1 MQFRLEKRREPS
13 RFMVYA
19 TPVAAVALTMLV
31 GAIIFSVIG
40 YDGIGAVREIFLTP
54 LTNSYK
60 WQDLCVKA
68 APLIII
74 GVGLSVAY
82 RANVWNIG
90 AEGQYVMG
98 GVAATGVALFTWGM
112 TGWWILPLMMLAGV
126 AGGMA
131 YAAIPALLKT
141 RLNVNEILTS
151 LMLTY
156 ASVQLIFY
164 LIRGPWKDPMGI
176 GFPQSRLFSEAARL
190 PTIIPG
196 TIVHLGVPI
205 AVIVGVVAWFIMTK
219 SVFGYRMR
227 VVGAAPHAARYGGF
241 SENKTIW
248 LAMLVSGGLAGM
260 AGMLEIAGPF
270 QRMVPGFPT
279 NYGFTAIIVAFLG
292 RLNPLGVI
300 VAGVVLAITF
310 VGGEVAQTTIGL
322 PNAATG
328 IFQAMMLFFLLAGDI
343 LIKYRVRRVAP
354 PTAAGAA

>member
-1 MQFRLEKRREPS
+1 MQFRLEKRPEPS
-13 RFMVYA
+13 RLMLYV
-19 TPVAAVALTMLV
+19 TPVAAVLLTMII
-31 GAIIFSVIG
+31 GAIIFSLIG

-54 LTNSYK
+54 LTNAYK
-60 WQDLCVKA
+60 WQDLGVKA

-90 AEGQYVMG
+90 AEGQYIIG
-98 GVAATGVALFTWGM
+98 GLAGTWVALATYGM
-112 TGWWILPLMMLAGV
+112 TGPWILPLMILAGV
-126 AGGMA
+126 VGGML
-131 YAAIPALLKT
+131 YAAIPALLRT

-156 ASVQLIFY
+156 ASVQLIYY
-164 LIRGPWKDPMGI
+164 LIRAPWKDPMGM
-176 GFPQSRLFSEAARL
+176 GFPQTRLFSEAARL

-205 AVIVGVVAWFIMTK
+205 AILVALVAWFIMTR
-219 SVFGYRMR
+219 SVFGYQMR
-227 VVGAAPHAARYGGF
+227 AVGAAPHAARYGGF

-248 LAMLVSGGLAGM
+248 LAMLVSGALAGLAGV
-260 AGMLEIAGPF
+260 LEVAGPF

-300 VAGVVLAITF
+300 LAGIVMAITF

-328 IFQAMMLFFLLAGDI
+328 IFQAMVLFFLLAGDI
-343 LIKYRVRRVAP
+343 LVRYRLKRVVNQP
-354 PTAAGAA
+354 AAGAA

>member
-1 MQFRLEKRREPS
+1 MQFRLEKRQEPS
-13 RFMVYA
+13 QLMVYA
-19 TPVAAVALTMLV
+19 TPVAAVLLTMIV
-31 GAIIFSVIG
+31 GAIIFSLIG

-60 WQDLCVKA
+60 WQDLGIKA

-74 GVGLSVAY
+74 GVGLSIAY

-98 GVAATGVALFTWGM
+98 GLAGTWVALATYGM
-112 TGWWILPLMMLAGV
+112 TGPWILPLMILAGV
-126 AGGMA
+126 VGGA
-131 YAAIPALLKT
+131 LYAAIPAFFKV

-156 ASVQLIFY
+156 ASVQLIYY
-164 LIRGPWKDPMGI
+164 LIRAPWKDPMGM
-176 GFPQSRLFSEAARL
+176 GFPQTRLFSEAARL
-190 PTIIPG
+190 PTVIPG

-205 AVIVGVVAWFIMTK
+205 AILVALVAWFIMSR
-219 SVFGYRMR
+219 SVFGYQMK

-241 SENKTIW
+241 SESKTIW
-248 LAMLVSGGLAGM
+248 LAMLVSGGLAGL
-260 AGMLEIAGPF
+260 AGVLEVAGPF

-300 VAGVVLAITF
+300 FAGIVMAITF

-328 IFQAMMLFFLLAGDI
+328 IFQAMVLFFLLAGDI
-343 LIKYRVRRVAP
+343 LVRYRLRPVSSIPAS
-354 PTAAGAA
+354 GAA

>member
-13 RFMVYA
+13 QLMTYA
-19 TPVAAVALTMLV
+19 TPVAAVLLTMVV
-31 GAIIFSVIG
+31 GAVIFSLIG

-60 WQDLCVKA
+60 WQDLGVKA

-74 GVGLSVAY
+74 GVGLSIAY

-90 AEGQYVMG
+90 AEGQYVVG
-98 GVAATGVALFTWGM
+98 GLAGTGIALLTYSM
-112 TGWWILPLMMLAGV
+112 TGWWILPLMVLAGM

-156 ASVQLIFY
+156 VSVQLIYY
-164 LIRGPWKDPMGI
+164 LIRAPWKDPMGM
-176 GFPQSRLFSEAARL
+176 GFPQTRLFAEAARL

-205 AVIVGVVAWFIMTK
+205 AVVVGIVAWFIMTR

-241 SENKTIW
+241 SENRTIW
-248 LAMLVSGGLAGM
+248 LAMLVSGGLAGL
-260 AGMLEIAGPF
+260 AGVLEVAGPF

-343 LIKYRVRRVAP
+343 LIKYRVKRVSANP
-354 PTAAGAA
+354 AAGAV

>member
-1 MQFRLEKRREPS
+1 MQFRLEKRQEPS
-13 RFMVYA
+13 QLMVYA
-19 TPVAAVALTMLV
+19 TPVAAVLLTMIV
-31 GAIIFSVIG
+31 GAIIFSLIG

-60 WQDLCVKA
+60 WQDLGVKA

-74 GVGLSVAY
+74 GVGLSIAY

-98 GVAATGVALFTWGM
+98 GLAGTWVALATYGM
-112 TGWWILPLMMLAGV
+112 TGPWILPLMILAGV
-126 AGGMA
+126 VGGA
-131 YAAIPALLKT
+131 LYAAIPAFFRT

-156 ASVQLIFY
+156 VSVQLIYY
-164 LIRGPWKDPMGI
+164 LIRAPWKDPMGM
-176 GFPQSRLFSEAARL
+176 GFPQTRLFSEAARL
-190 PTIIPG
+190 PTVIPG

-205 AVIVGVVAWFIMTK
+205 AILVALVAWFIMSR
-219 SVFGYRMR
+219 SVFGYQMK

-241 SENKTIW
+241 SESKTIW
-248 LAMLVSGGLAGM
+248 LAMLVSGGLAGL
-260 AGMLEIAGPF
+260 AGVLEVAGPF

-300 VAGVVLAITF
+300 FAGIVMAITF

-328 IFQAMMLFFLLAGDI
+328 IFQAMVLFFLLAGDI
-343 LIKYRVRRVAP
+343 LVRYRLRRVSSIPAS
-354 PTAAGAA
+354 GAA

>member
-1 MQFRLEKRREPS
+1 MQFRLEKRQEPS
-13 RFMVYA
+13 RLMLYT
-19 TPVAAVALTMLV
+19 TPIAAVLLTMLV
-31 GAIIFSVIG
+31 GAVIFSLIG
-40 YDGIGAVREIFLTP
+40 YDGIGAVREIFFTP
-54 LTNSYK
+54 LTNAYK
-60 WQDLCVKA
+60 WQDLGVKA

-74 GVGLSVAY
+74 GVGLSIAY

-90 AEGQYVMG
+90 AEGQYIIG
-98 GVAATGVALFTWGM
+98 GLAGTWVALATYGM
-112 TGWWILPLMMLAGV
+112 TGPWILPLMILAGV
-126 AGGMA
+126 VGGA
-131 YAAIPALLKT
+131 LYAAIPALLKT

-156 ASVQLIFY
+156 ASVQLIYY
-164 LIRGPWKDPMGI
+164 LIRAPWKDPMGM
-176 GFPQSRLFSEAARL
+176 GFPQTRLFSEAARL

-205 AVIVGVVAWFIMTK
+205 AIVVALVAWFIMSR
-219 SVFGYRMR
+219 SVFGYQMR

-248 LAMLVSGGLAGM
+248 LAMLVSGALAGLAGV
-260 AGMLEIAGPF
+260 LEVAGPF

-300 VAGVVLAITF
+300 FAGIVMAITF

-328 IFQAMMLFFLLAGDI
+328 IFQAMVLFFLLAGDI
-343 LIKYRVRRVAP
+343 LVRYRLKRVVNQP
-354 PTAAGAA
+354 AAGAA